1 MEYAVI
7 TVAADVTSMSSFSAL
22 IAGMRKEARVNA
34 VLPVKISPLERPSQI
49 LHACTCNVSSKGASL
64 MKISGIAEGDVIW
77 IARQNKRAKFKVS
90 WVGADGEKAGQ
101 MGVESLEPEKFIWDD
116 ELRNRLA

>member
-1 MEYAVI
+1 
-7 TVAADVTSMSSFSAL
+7 MSSFSAL
-22 IAGMRKEARVNA
+22 VAGMRKEARIIA
-34 VLPVKISPLERPSQI
+34 VLPVKISPVNRPAETV
-49 LHACTCNVSSKGASL
+49 HACTCNVSSKGASL
-64 MKISGIAEGDVIW
+64 MRISGIAEGDVIW

-90 WVGADGEKAGQ
+90 WVGADGERAGQ